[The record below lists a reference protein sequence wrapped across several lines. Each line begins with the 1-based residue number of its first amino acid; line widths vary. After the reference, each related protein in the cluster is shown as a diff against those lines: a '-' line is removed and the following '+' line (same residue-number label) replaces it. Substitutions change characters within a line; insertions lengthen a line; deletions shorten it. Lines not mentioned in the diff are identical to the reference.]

1 MQSIAQEQH
10 FNPLAVSPE
19 NLLFCHH
26 GQQLLEQE
34 ATARANFISDSTPRR
49 NAASARK
56 LAGILRQR
64 HRHLSGCSC
73 CLLSEVFQGSI
84 Q

>member
-1 MQSIAQEQH
+1 MQSIAQQRP
-10 FNPLAVSPE
+10 NPLVGTPQYF
-19 NLLFCHH
+19 LFCHQ

-34 ATARANFISDSTPRR
+34 ASARANFISDSTPRR
-49 NAASARK
+49 NAASARR